1 MIRNHT
7 VSDRPVSG
15 ESRGLRSS
23 FQRRRR
29 RLTVSKT
36 VLAAALSGVMPSHWP
51 LDMALQD

>member
-15 ESRGLRSS
+15 ESRGLSS